1 MFRLNDYMSLSSESP
16 TNRFSADLKLK
27 PYSRGMGALGL
38 PGDLSSTSRF
48 ARVAFTKLNSQ
59 SGDTEEESV
68 SQFFHILGSVDQQ
81 RGCCEVA
88 DGKYEITLYTS
99 CCNATKGIYYY
110 TTYENHQI
118 TAVDMYRE
126 NLDSDR
132 PVHYPLVQGEHI
144 LLQNAAAGSAEENQ

>member
-1 MFRLNDYMSLSSESP
+1 MI
-16 TNRFSADLKLK
+16 
-27 PYSRGMGALGL
+27 
-38 PGDLSSTSRF
+38 
-48 ARVAFTKLNSQ
+48 
-59 SGDTEEESV
+59 TEMC
-68 SQFFHILGSVDQQ
+68 IRDRT
-81 RGCCEVA
+81 RGCCQLDKGE
-88 DGKYEITLYTS
+88 YEITIYTS
-99 CCNATKGIYYY
+99 CCNADRGIYYY